1 MLVLKQDSNDGDKE
15 DRELNYVSDIGNNE
29 SEVTNLESVVEE
41 KALRKL
47 LNYDEESN
55 SDSNET
61 I

>member
-29 SEVTNLESVVEE
+29 SEVTNLESDVEE